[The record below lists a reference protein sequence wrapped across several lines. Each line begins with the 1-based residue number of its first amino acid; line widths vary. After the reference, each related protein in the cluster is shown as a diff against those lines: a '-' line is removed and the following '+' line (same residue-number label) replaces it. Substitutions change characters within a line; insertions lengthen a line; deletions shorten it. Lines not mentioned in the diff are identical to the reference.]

1 MNHQHIHWLGHASFR
16 IEDGATQIY
25 IDPWKLPHNSPKADV
40 VLITHAHY
48 DHFSPDDIAKIRK
61 ESTTFFGPKDVAYQL
76 DGNVFSVLPGQSY
89 SVGELK
95 LRTVHAYNLGKQF
108 HPKQNNWV
116 GYVLTL
122 STGQKI
128 YHSGDTDFTPE
139 MRTVVTDFAL
149 LACGGTYTM
158 SAKDAVVAASAFKPH
173 TVIPMH
179 CGDIVGTMQDA
190 EEVKNTFKGETVIKN
205 VERS

>member
-16 IEDGATQIY
+16 IEDGATLIY
-25 IDPWKLPHNSPKADV
+25 IDPWKLPANSPKADV
-40 VLITHAHY
+40 ILITHAHY

-61 ESTTFFGPKDVAYQL
+61 ESTTIFGPKDVAYQL

-95 LRTVHAYNLGKQF
+95 LHTVHAYNLDKQF

-139 MRTVVTDFAL
+139 MRSVVTDFAL
-149 LACGGTYTM
+149 LPCGGTYTM
-158 SAKDAVVAASAFKPH
+158 SAKDVVVAASAFKPH

-179 CGDIVGTMQDA
+179 WGDIVGTMQDA
-190 EEVKNTFKGETVIKN
+190 EEVKSGFKGETVIMKE
-205 VERS
+205 ER